1 MISAHYPH
9 TYAHSLNWL
18 ILLIVCVTT
27 AFVRH
32 YFVLR
37 HKQVNKPQIIA
48 VSLLVIFALAYYL
61 MPPRIEVG
69 ELTVSERG
77 VLNGQVEMIVLD
89 RCGSCHSANPT
100 DEVFTIA
107 PGGVMLDNLE
117 QIRQW
122 SGRIKARSVDTKDM
136 PFLNKTGMLDEER
149 VLLGKW
155 IALDDLDR

>member
-1 MISAHYPH
+1 M
-9 TYAHSLNWL
+9 
-18 ILLIVCVTT
+18 ILLVICITT

-37 HKQVNKPQIIA
+37 HKQINKPQIIA
-48 VSLLVIFALAYYL
+48 VSLSVIFALAYYL
-61 MPPRIEVG
+61 MPPRVEVG

-77 VLNGQVEMIVLD
+77 VLTQQVESIILD

-107 PGGVMLDNLE
+107 PAGVALDNLE

-136 PFLNKTGMLDEER
+136 PFMNKTGMLDDER
-149 VLLGKW
+149 VLLAQW
-155 IALDDLDR
+155 IALENLEN